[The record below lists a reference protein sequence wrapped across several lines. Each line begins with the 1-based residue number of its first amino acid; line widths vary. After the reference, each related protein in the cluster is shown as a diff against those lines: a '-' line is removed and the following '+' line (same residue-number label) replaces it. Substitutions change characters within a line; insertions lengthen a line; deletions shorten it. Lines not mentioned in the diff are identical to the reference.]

1 MSRRAY
7 FLELVSGWVEGVGVP
22 PARIA
27 LQGHLELASPFP
39 RVTTNYSAVGGG
51 FARVWRCPEGVQLTA
66 VGREAVAMINDAP
79 VHRAV
84 LKHGDLI
91 TWGDVT
97 LRFLALDV
105 PEHRDPGL
113 EAAIIATP
121 DDDACW
127 QVYADWLLSVGDPLG
142 ERIRG
147 LRPDDSEFLG
157 PLMPLVTEH
166 AVLTLEWSHGF
177 IRSAVLRSWGAVQ
190 ADELLT
196 WLLEL
201 PVARF
206 LSTLEVELR
215 SFASREREGGLP
227 AVLAQVQRVL
237 KDAPLPALEHLVLG
251 PLFVPTEP
259 ALAALVRP
267 EHAPRLPPGPY
278 VVQRTGAFLEVDRGL
293 EPGTRPLQEG
303 ERIQLYAPPRVHVG
317 AIYWENGWSLFHV
330 NPNDWRVELKLNGR
344 QPTSNWH
351 PLRDG
356 DLIES
361 GDWLRLRFRS

>member
-1 MSRRAY
+1 MSRRAH

-27 LQGHLELASPFP
+27 VQGHLELASPFP

-51 FARVWRCPEGVQLTA
+51 HARVWRCPEGVQLTA
-66 VGREAVAMINDAP
+66 VGHEVVAMINDAP

-91 TWGDVT
+91 TWADVT

-127 QVYADWLLSVGDPLG
+127 QVCADGLLSVGDPLG

-166 AVLTLEWSHGF
+166 AALTLGWSHGF

-206 LSTLEVELR
+206 LRTLEVELR

-227 AVLAQVQRVL
+227 AVLAQVQRGL

-251 PLFVPTEP
+251 PSSCPPSPPSPRWSARSMRRACHP
-259 ALAALVRP
+259 ARTWCS
-267 EHAPRLPPGPY
+267 APRRSSRSSGAWSPPAAGCKRASAFSCTRHLASTSGPS
-278 VVQRTGAFLEVDRGL
+278 TGTTAVACS
-293 EPGTRPLQEG
+293 T
-303 ERIQLYAPPRVHVG
+303 
-317 AIYWENGWSLFHV
+317 
-330 NPNDWRVELKLNGR
+330 
-344 QPTSNWH
+344 
-351 PLRDG
+351 
-356 DLIES
+356 
-361 GDWLRLRFRS
+361 